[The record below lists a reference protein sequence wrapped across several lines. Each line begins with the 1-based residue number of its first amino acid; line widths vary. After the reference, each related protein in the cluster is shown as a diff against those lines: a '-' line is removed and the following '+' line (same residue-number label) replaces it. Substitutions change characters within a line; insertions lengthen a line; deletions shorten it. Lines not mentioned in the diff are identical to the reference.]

1 MTGTHPKCLLIR
13 WHLSKLCAC
22 NSVAVWSNG
31 EKKYAEGLPIR
42 HCFETI
48 QYPLL
53 FCRMCVFL
61 SYLFTFG
68 KEALLMVLMDPIWK
82 YLIRASLGS
91 FSGFT
96 CLSFLTIFL
105 WHFKR
110 FLLIIGG
117 WAAPFGSLN
126 LFCER
131 KHLPGRQDRSLVL
144 VGSLL
149 RCLPLTPCSIY
160 ELSFSC
166 SAFPSLLEKCVLF
179 SIISFQHLQ
188 SSSQSVNCLQLPL
201 CVFSHPP
208 PLCFY
213 QSLLVFPS
221 SVLLLPHLLLPSSTS
236 RHLSFMSGVP
246 LPSVLWL
253 CPGANWLAIVWQCR
267 SSSPRLVTVW
277 HSINASHY
285 VGLQTTQCPW
295 LSSGLGA
302 GCSPVVPFK
311 LNTTV
316 LITFVSSSLSPP
328 ALQIPAIISLGSS
341 NGLA

>member
-188 SSSQSVNCLQLPL
+188 SASQSVNCL
-201 CVFSHPP
+201 
-208 PLCFY
+208 
-213 QSLLVFPS
+213 
-221 SVLLLPHLLLPSSTS
+221 
-236 RHLSFMSGVP
+236 
-246 LPSVLWL
+246 
-253 CPGANWLAIVWQCR
+253 
-267 SSSPRLVTVW
+267 
-277 HSINASHY
+277 
-285 VGLQTTQCPW
+285 
-295 LSSGLGA
+295 
-302 GCSPVVPFK
+302 
-311 LNTTV
+311 
-316 LITFVSSSLSPP
+316 
-328 ALQIPAIISLGSS
+328 
-341 NGLA
+341 